1 LDISNLFF
9 KYLLYL
15 PVSQIQAGPVLQYI
29 KLLKLSQY
37 SSRLS
42 LEEIQIEK
50 LKSLVSYASKNNPY
64 FSEIL
69 SQLELPENENI
80 DILIQQLPF
89 LDKHSI
95 QKSNSELISNRK
107 FTNNISKTTGG
118 STGEPV
124 TIIKSR
130 SSLAWELAATWRGYS
145 WAGIDV
151 GNRQGR
157 FWGLPQ
163 TKTGVLKSKAI
174 DFVCNRTRIS
184 AFAFSDDHMLRYY
197 YLLNNKKPQYLYGYV
212 SMLTEFAKFLM
223 ANELELD
230 FPITCV
236 ISTAEVLSGSDRKL
250 MQSVF
255 QAPVFNE
262 YGCGE
267 LGTIA
272 HECEHGNMHISEE
285 NMYVEIVNNSTQ
297 SIEGEPGEIVVTEL
311 NNFAFPLIRYRT
323 GDYGIISK
331 TPCPCGKTLHVLKEI
346 QGRAYDFLRNK
357 SGKKFHSEILMYL
370 FESLHQ
376 KGSYIKQFQII
387 QDKLDHFT
395 VRIIKGINFDNNLEM
410 LITSKIREQIESDAI
425 VDFEYV
431 DNIDREKSGKMRV
444 IVGMKDNQA

>member
-1 LDISNLFF
+1 M
-9 KYLLYL
+9 
-15 PVSQIQAGPVLQYI
+15 SQIHAGPILQYI
-29 KLLKLSQY
+29 KVLKHSQH
-37 SSRLS
+37 RPRIS
-42 LEEIQIEK
+42 LEEMQIEK
-50 LKSLVSYASKNNPY
+50 LKSLVSYASNNNPY
-64 FSEIL
+64 FSGIF
-69 SQLELPENENI
+69 SQLELSNNESM
-80 DILIQQLPF
+80 DTLIQQLPF
-89 LDKHSI
+89 LDKHTI
-95 QKSNSELISNRK
+95 QESNIELVSNHK
-107 FTNNISKTTGG
+107 FANNISKTTGG

-163 TKTGVLKSKAI
+163 TKTGILKSKAI

-184 AFAFSDDHMLRYY
+184 AFAFSDDHMLKYY
-197 YLLNNKKPQYLYGYV
+197 HLLNNKRPQYLYGYV
-212 SMLTEFAKFLM
+212 SMLTEFAKFLVT
-223 ANELELD
+223 NELKLD
-230 FPITCV
+230 FTITCV
-236 ISTAEVLSGSDRKL
+236 ISTAEVLSSSDRNL
-250 MQSVF
+250 MQSVY

-285 NMYVEIVNNSTQ
+285 NMYVEIVNNTIQST
-297 SIEGEPGEIVVTEL
+297 EGEPGEIVVTEL

-323 GDYGIISK
+323 GDFGIISR
-331 TPCPCGKTLHVLKEI
+331 TPCPCGKTLHILKEI
-346 QGRAYDFLRNK
+346 QGRAYDFLKNK
-357 SGKKFHSEILMYL
+357 NGKKFHSEILMYL

-376 KGSYIKQFQII
+376 KGSCINQFQVI
-387 QDKLDHFT
+387 QNKLDYFT
-395 VRIIKGINFDNNLEM
+395 VRIVKGINFDDNLEM

-444 IVGMKDNQA
+444 IVGMKDIQA